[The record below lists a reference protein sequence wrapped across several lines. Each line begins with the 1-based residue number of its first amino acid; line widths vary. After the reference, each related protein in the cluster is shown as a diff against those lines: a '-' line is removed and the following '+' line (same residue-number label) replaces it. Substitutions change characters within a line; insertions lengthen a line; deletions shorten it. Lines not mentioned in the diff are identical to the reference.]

1 MSQTDTRKQNASAG
15 NAAVNDLTV
24 AADLNIPHWGALAIV
39 TAFALPLFLEL
50 LGHGQATA
58 MMELFNLV
66 PIREAYRDG
75 HWLIPTLG
83 GMPRLEKPPLP
94 VWIPAAL
101 AMLFHS
107 DSLWVVRLPSV
118 VLALATCWATYGI
131 GCICSRDRRLGL
143 FAAIALASMV
153 VFIRQARMASYD
165 IYGTAFTTM
174 GFLGLLAAAEY
185 PRRWWAWS
193 TLGGVALG
201 LAVLSKGPVPPMY
214 RR

>member
-1 MSQTDTRKQNASAG
+1 MSQKGSSG
-15 NAAVNDLTV
+15 SGAAKSF
-24 AADLNIPHWGALAIV
+24 AAPDADWNIPHWGALAII

-101 AMLFHS
+101 AMVFHS
-107 DSLWVVRLPSV
+107 DNLWVSITKL
-118 VLALATCWATYGI
+118 TWAPIT
-131 GCICSRDRRLGL
+131 
-143 FAAIALASMV
+143 V
-153 VFIRQARMASYD
+153 
-165 IYGTAFTTM
+165 
-174 GFLGLLAAAEY
+174 
-185 PRRWWAWS
+185 
-193 TLGGVALG
+193 
-201 LAVLSKGPVPPMY
+201 KKK
-214 RR
+214 